1 MTFLDLISKRNILFK
16 IYSQLGIKKSM
27 VLCFNFE
34 MQNFYNTTI
43 EGLVLVVGEKEALQI

>member
-43 EGLVLVVGEKEALQI
+43 EGLVLVVGEREALQI